1 MHMPDWNAL
10 IEKVS
15 LKRGALTFVAGILP
29 VILLSRAGLHV
40 DARYGPSATEI
51 QFEQMSAFVQAAF
64 PGLMAGSFAI
74 SCLYIVRRNPDIA
87 AALAGLAMLFLIIM
101 PGSVFV
107 TFAEMLGFVAGVA
120 LGWLIL
126 FGLPNLP
133 RPDTFGSAKWAT
145 HADIEA
151 AGCFEDKGFWLGEF
165 PAPHGEGTQTI
176 HYSGDRHLLTIA
188 PTRAGKGV
196 ASIIPNLL
204 TYRGST
210 IVIDPKGENALI
222 TVMARHKMGQSIHLV
237 DPWAQVAPQF
247 KMTPAR
253 LNPMDILKAD
263 DPDMAEN
270 AMMIA
275 DALVVSEGN
284 TEKFW
289 DDEAKAMLH
298 GFILYV
304 ATEKA
309 EQSARH
315 LARVREL
322 LLLGSRDL
330 KNVFERMCLSSH
342 ALVRSA
348 GERGLQ
354 KDEKLLSNVL
364 ATAQSHTH
372 FLDSPRIRESLSHS
386 DFSFAELKT
395 KPASIYLILP
405 ADRLETFGRWLRLLI
420 QQAITVNARNIA
432 VKPKQPVLFL
442 LDEMAALGKL
452 SAVEQGFGLMAG
464 YGIQFWGVVQD
475 VNQLENKYG
484 QSGWQSFIANAG
496 VTVYMG
502 SRDEKTAEYF
512 SKLCGKT
519 TVYSLSSAIA
529 NTLTQAAKGGSSSRT
544 STQTQAE
551 AQRNLAYAD
560 ELMRLP
566 KNRQLLLIENLD
578 PIMADK
584 LRWYTDPR
592 LAPLGNNL
600 QPSAARSQAAKR
612 SNE

>member
-1 MHMPDWNAL
+1 MRMPDWL
-10 IEKVS
+10 SEWQVV
-15 LKRGALTFVAGILP
+15 LKLSRLQRGGLAFAAGLLP
-29 VILLSRAGLHV
+29 VVALSRRGMDAY
-40 DARYGPSATEI
+40 ARYGVDATHM
-51 QFEQMSAFVQAAF
+51 QMEGLTNAASAFGNSAF
-64 PGLMAGSFAI
+64 LASLVVL
-74 SCLYIVRRNPDIA
+74 CLYLLKRYPEYA
-87 AALAGLAMLFLIIM
+87 
-101 PGSVFV
+101 
-107 TFAEMLGFVAGVA
+107 VA
-120 LGWLIL
+120 LGGLVVLYLVLVPGFGDTAMLASLAGIAVGGIGGWLVW
-126 FGLPNLP
+126 FGMPKFTP
-133 RPDTFGSAKWAT
+133 PDTFGTAKWAT
-145 HADIEA
+145 HADIDA

-165 PAPHGEGTQTI
+165 PINSQSQTI
-176 HYSGDRHLLTIA
+176 RYGGDRHLLTVA

-196 ASIIPNLL
+196 AAIIPNLL
-204 TYRGST
+204 TYSGSAL
-210 IVIDPKGENALI
+210 VIDPKGENALI
-222 TVMARHKMGQSIHLV
+222 TVLARHKMGQSIHLV
-237 DPWAQVAPQF
+237 DPWDQVAHKF
-247 KMTPAR
+247 KLKPAR
-253 LNPMDILKAD
+253 FNPMDMLNAD
-263 DPDMAEN
+263 DPDIAEN

-284 TEKFW
+284 AEKFW
-289 DDEAKAMLH
+289 DDEAKAILH
-298 GFILYV
+298 GFVLYV
-304 ATEKA
+304 ATEKG
-309 EQSARH
+309 EQEARH

-386 DFSFAELKT
+386 DFSFADLKT
-395 KPASIYLILP
+395 GPASIYLILP
-405 ADRLETFGRWLRLLI
+405 ADRLDTFGRWLRLLI

-432 VKPKQPVLFL
+432 AKPKQPVLFM

-452 SAVEQGFGLMAG
+452 ASVEQGFGLMAG
-464 YGIQFWGVVQD
+464 YGIQFWGIVQD
-475 VNQLENKYG
+475 LGQLERIYG
-484 QSGWQSFIANAG
+484 QSGWQGFIANAG
-496 VTVYMG
+496 AIQYMG

-519 TVYSLSSAIA
+519 TIYSLSTAIA
-529 NTLTQAAKGGSSSRT
+529 NTITSAAKGGSSSRT

-566 KNRQLLLIENLD
+566 KGRQLLLIENLD

-584 LRWYTDPR
+584 LRWYTDSR
-592 LAPLGNNL
+592 LASLGNNL
-600 QPSAARSQAAKR
+600 QPGAARPQER
-612 SNE
+612 